1 MPTSVPIHGVF
12 CRGWVRAE
20 TAAAL
25 EADGRRGRVIDLPG
39 SRTKAAELG
48 ELQADIAAGMR
59 LTEFADTGQCSTAHT

>member
-1 MPTSVPIHGVF
+1 MPTSVPIHGGF

-48 ELQADIAAGMR
+48 ELHADIAAGMR
-59 LTEFADTGQCSTAHT
+59 LTEFADTGQCSTAYT

>member
-1 MPTSVPIHGVF
+1 MPTSVPIHGGF
-12 CRGWVRAE
+12 CRGWARAE

-39 SRTKAAELG
+39 SRTNVAELG

-59 LTEFADTGQCSTAHT
+59 LTEFADTGQCSTAYT